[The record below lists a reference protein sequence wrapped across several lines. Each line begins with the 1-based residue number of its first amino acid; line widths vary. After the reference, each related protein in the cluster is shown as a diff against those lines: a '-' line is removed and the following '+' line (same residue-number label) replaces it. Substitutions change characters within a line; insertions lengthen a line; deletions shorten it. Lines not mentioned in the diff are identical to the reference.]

1 MYNSIW
7 FHFLSKI
14 SLQYVWKY
22 FTKRNPTFTR
32 VICYFFRFLRFN
44 DKLFDKYKKVL
55 LDLKKPTKESSSSSS
70 GTDIIIITCVLGNLN
85 LEVHKNQLKLFPSTI
100 LPLWRSEKNRRKELC
115 FLKSPKMLYHF
126 LPDILAVL
134 TYISDLAN
142 LGLHYNEVRI
152 VRLRCLQIFE

>member
-55 LDLKKPTKESSSSSS
+55 LDFKKTTKESSSSSS

-115 FLKSPKMLYHF
+115 FKNLQKCCTIFF
-126 LPDILAVL
+126 LTFWLFWHISQIWQTSA
-134 TYISDLAN
+134 YIIMRYESSDWD
-142 LGLHYNEVRI
+142 VSK
-152 VRLRCLQIFE
+152 